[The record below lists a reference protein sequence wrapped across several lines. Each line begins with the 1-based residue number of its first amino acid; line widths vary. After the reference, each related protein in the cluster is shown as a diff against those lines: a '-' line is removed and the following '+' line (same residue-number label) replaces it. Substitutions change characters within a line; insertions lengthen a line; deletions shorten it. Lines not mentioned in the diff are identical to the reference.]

1 MQRFNINWT
10 AKALVNQMEKGKVN
24 YDNAVQRNLVWD
36 VEKKSLLIH
45 SMIYGYAIPAM
56 YFTRDESG
64 VYDSLDG
71 KQRSNTISEYLHDEF
86 ALSTDTPA
94 VVDDNGCVE
103 DVSGL
108 YFSQLPEWAQDKI
121 KDYNLTIYYYEGMT
135 EAEVR
140 EFFRRLNNGKPLSAI
155 ELTRANVPSLTIFQ
169 QLAKHKSIQFVV
181 SEAGRKRFTD
191 EMIAMQL
198 YQLITEESPDFS
210 TKPFREWVS
219 KVEVDSEVLDTINS
233 GLDAYSVF
241 ARSLMDVNNKVLR
254 TVKGRTH
261 FISCAYYCCL
271 AVQYDVSQDEINRTL
286 VEFFSGHPSTSPE
299 YNHTVSAGSAKPTSV
314 QTRRDVMW
322 SLLPVTDEVEEP
334 DPEDDDGDG
343 FDNMDEPE
351 QFKEEEY
358 AV

>member
-24 YDNAVQRNLVWD
+24 YDNAVQRSLVWD

-169 QLAKHKSIQFVV
+169 QLAKHKAIQFVV

-210 TKPFREWVS
+210 TKPFREWAS
-219 KVEVDSEVLDTINS
+219 KVEVDSEVLDTIKA

-241 ARSLMDVNNKVLR
+241 ARSLIDVNNKVLR

-271 AVQYDVSQDEINRTL
+271 AVQYDVNQDEINRTL
-286 VEFFSGHPSTSPE
+286 TEFFSGHPSISPE

-314 QTRRDVMW
+314 QTRRDVMR
-322 SLLPVTDEVEEP
+322 SLLPVIDEVEEP
-334 DPEDDDGDG
+334 DQGEADP
-343 FDNMDEPE
+343 DNVVDSE
-351 QFKEEEY
+351 QFEEEDHES
-358 AV
+358 

>member
-36 VEKKSLLIH
+36 TEKKSLLIH

-56 YFTRDESG
+56 YFTRDENG

-71 KQRSNTISEYLHDEF
+71 KQRSNTISEFLHDEF
-86 ALSTDTPA
+86 ALSADTPA
-94 VVDDNGCVE
+94 VVDENGGIE
-103 DVSGL
+103 DISGM
-108 YFSQLPEWAQDKI
+108 YFSQLPEWVQDKI
-121 KDYNLTIYYYEGMT
+121 KDYNLTIYYYEDMT
-135 EAEVR
+135 EQEIR

-155 ELTRANVPSLTIFQ
+155 ELTRANVPSLTVFQ
-169 QLAKHKSIQFVV
+169 QLAKHKAIQFVV

-210 TKPFREWVS
+210 TKPFREWAS
-219 KVEVDSEVLDTINS
+219 RVEVDSEVLDTINS

-241 ARSLMDVNNKVLR
+241 ARSLMDVNNRVLR

-271 AVQYDVSQDEINRTL
+271 AVEHGVSQEEINRTL
-286 VEFFSGHPSTSPE
+286 TEFFSGHPSTSPE

-314 QTRRDVMW
+314 QTRRDVMR
-322 SLLPVTDEVEEP
+322 SLLPATNEEDGPGMEEVEL
-334 DPEDDDGDG
+334 DGTDDS
-343 FDNMDEPE
+343 E
-351 QFKEEEY
+351 QFEEES
-358 AV
+358 

>member
-24 YDNAVQRNLVWD
+24 YDNAVQRSLVWD

-56 YFTRDESG
+56 YFTRDENG

-71 KQRSNTISEYLHDEF
+71 KQRSNAISEFLHDEF
-86 ALSTDTPA
+86 ALSADTPS
-94 VVDDNGCVE
+94 VMDENGCME
-103 DVSGL
+103 DISGM
-108 YFSQLPEWAQDKI
+108 YFSQLPEWVQDKI
-121 KDYNLTIYYYEGMT
+121 KDYNLTIYYYADMT
-135 EAEVR
+135 EQEIR

-169 QLAKHKSIQFVV
+169 QLAKHSAIQFVV

-198 YQLITEESPDFS
+198 YQFITEESPDFS
-210 TKPFREWVS
+210 TKPFREWAS
-219 KVEVDSEVLDTINS
+219 RVDVDNKVLDAINA
-233 GLDAYSVF
+233 GLDAYMVF
-241 ARSLMDVNNKVLR
+241 AKSLIDVNNKVLR

-271 AVQYDVSQDEINRTL
+271 AVENGVSQDEINRTL
-286 VEFFSGHPSTSPE
+286 TEFFSGHPSISPE

-314 QTRRDVMW
+314 QTRRETMW
-322 SLLPVTDEVEEP
+322 SLLPATNEAEEP
-334 DPEDDDGDG
+334 DLEKTDLDDADDS
-343 FDNMDEPE
+343 E
-351 QFKEEEY
+351 QFEEEGY
-358 AV
+358 VS

>member
-86 ALSTDTPA
+86 ALTPDTPA
-94 VVDDNGCVE
+94 VVDENGGME
-103 DVSGL
+103 DISGMS
-108 YFSQLPEWAQDKI
+108 FSQLPEWAQDKI

-169 QLAKHKSIQFVV
+169 QLAKHKAIQFVV

-198 YQLITEESPDFS
+198 YQLITEKSPDFS
-210 TKPFREWVS
+210 TKPFREWAS
-219 KVEVDSEVLDTINS
+219 KVEVDSEVLDTINA

-241 ARSLMDVNNKVLR
+241 ARSLIDVNNKVLR

-271 AVQYDVSQDEINRTL
+271 AVQYDVNQDEINRTL
-286 VEFFSGHPSTSPE
+286 TEFFSGHPSISPE

-314 QTRRDVMW
+314 QTRRDVMR
-322 SLLPVTDEVEEP
+322 SLLPVIDEVEEP
-334 DPEDDDGDG
+334 DQGEADP
-343 FDNMDEPE
+343 DNVVDSE
-351 QFKEEEY
+351 QFEEEDHES
-358 AV
+358 